1 MKRKAHR
8 AGRTTDREELAME
21 PTLIIN
27 GILLIITLAAL
38 ALLAAPY
45 VVYPRSM
52 RRVRPRAF
60 RVGVGARATERV
72 SVIVPA
78 FNEQEHIA
86 DKVTELLVQCADPS
100 HTEIL
105 VVSDGSTDDTVIAAR
120 AAAGE
125 REGVRVV
132 EFLENH
138 GKWSV
143 LEHAVSLATGD
154 ILVFTDA
161 SARLS
166 PGAIDALVN
175 AFEDPEVGV
184 VTSTYGVLEDGPEA
198 AYWQRKREIIEA
210 EASRDLLLGAH
221 GACWAIRREAL
232 DFGTKPMI
240 HDDFVLTLRARIK
253 GWRVA
258 VAPKAVAV
266 DAPTEDLS
274 MNFRR
279 WVRVAQGNLQML
291 SDYRRHIGDL
301 ALLDVTATL
310 AMTKLIKT
318 LGPVWLLIALV
329 SALAMAIS
337 FPTIALVVGAVILA
351 ASSAMVAA
359 GKGDALVFGA
369 VAQVA
374 TGVGV
379 ARSMLGMP
387 ARWGTSGARHSSAPA
402 MLPGVVRA
410 AKRALDIAAA
420 SVGLLLAAP
429 VLAVCS
435 ILIRAESRG
444 SAIFSQERVA
454 RVHDGEEEVFTMYKL
469 RTMYIDAEARSGPVW
484 ACDND
489 PRITRVGRLL
499 RKLRLD
505 ELPQLYNVLRGD
517 MSLVGPRPERP
528 HFTSKLRGLIPG
540 YDDRVS
546 ALKPGIT
553 GLAQIRCGYDTSID
567 SVREKILHDLTYAAH
582 LYSLPTY
589 LRLELRIL
597 LETVVVALT
606 GRGSK

>member
-1 MKRKAHR
+1 
-8 AGRTTDREELAME
+8 ME
-21 PTLIIN
+21 ATLIIN
-27 GILLIITLAAL
+27 IVLFIITLAAL
-38 ALLAAPY
+38 ALFAAPY
-45 VVYPRSM
+45 VVYPVLM
-52 RRVRPRAF
+52 RRVRARAF
-60 RVGVGARATERV
+60 GGGGNGASKADANV

-78 FNEQEHIA
+78 YNEQEHISA
-86 DKVTELLVQCADPS
+86 KVAELIEQRGSEARA
-100 HTEIL
+100 EIL
-105 VVSDGSTDDTVIAAR
+105 VVSDGSTDDTVIVAR
-120 AAAGE
+120 AAAKQSKD
-125 REGVRVV
+125 VRVV
-132 EFLENH
+132 EFLENY

-166 PGAIDALVN
+166 PGALDAMVN

-198 AYWQRKREIIEA
+198 AYWDRKRALIED
-210 EASRDLLLGAH
+210 EARRDLLLGAH

-232 DFGTKPMI
+232 DFGDAPMI
-240 HDDFVLTLRARIK
+240 HDDFVLALRARIE

-258 VAPKAVAV
+258 VAPDAVAM
-266 DAPTEDLS
+266 DAPTEDLAT
-274 MNFRR
+274 NFRR

-291 SDYRRHIGDL
+291 SGYRQHVKNPEL
-301 ALLDVTATL
+301 FDVTATL
-310 AMTKLIKT
+310 ALTKLFKT
-318 LGPVWLLIALV
+318 LGPIWIMTALFASLGVAV
-329 SALAMAIS
+329 SYPVL
-337 FPTIALVVGAVILA
+337 ALVVGAAVLA
-351 ASSAMVAA
+351 ISSAMLAA
-359 GKGDALVFGA
+359 GKGEALLFGL

-374 TGVGV
+374 TGIGV
-379 ARSMLGMP
+379 ARSVMGLP
-387 ARWGTSGARHSSAPA
+387 ARWGTSDPGRSSEPA
-402 MLPGVVRA
+402 VLPGMVRA
-410 AKRALDIAAA
+410 AKRALDITAAA
-420 SVGLLLAAP
+420 IGLLLSAP
-429 VLAVCS
+429 ILAVCS
-435 ILIRAESRG
+435 ILIRAESKG
-444 SAIFSQERVA
+444 DAIFAQERVA
-454 RVHDGEEEVFTMYKL
+454 RVHQGHEEVFTMYKL

-528 HFTSKLRGLIPG
+528 HFTSRLRGLIPG

-589 LRLELRIL
+589 LRLEVRIL